1 MSDNL
6 TQIPNFCNPQN
17 WFHVKSEWQKN
28 HEISILCKLTY
39 ALKLK
44 VKFSVFDKNH
54 SRSLFFFSSCFA
66 LFCLFMFENWEQIN
80 ARNRRVILP
89 SNANFNVI
97 LATFGNIWRL
107 SKPMNPKP
115 VAIMLV
121 NKINFSVFVKS
132 ENWK

>member
-1 MSDNL
+1 MFPQVTRPMGSWMGHVRNLDLSDLFLNICHFYMKAL
-6 TQIPNFCNPQN
+6 
-17 WFHVKSEWQKN
+17 
-28 HEISILCKLTY
+28 
-39 ALKLK
+39 LKLK